1 MCKFNISLAFYR
13 LKCLLHVYY
22 IGIRVMLLQ
31 LVTPVFDPRALPRQ
45 TGRVAVVT
53 GGGRG
58 IGLETG
64 RRLAELGAHVIL
76 ASNNE
81 KEGNEAAQALRSDT
95 GNDEVDFMH
104 LDLRSLSSV
113 RDFVNRFRSRKLPLH
128 ILVNNAGVM
137 LVPLRLSADA
147 LEEHL
152 AVNCVGPFLLTAL
165 LTGASEGPTPLRVVC
180 VSSATHRAGRLLFH
194 DINCS
199 ERYSSY
205 AAYARSKLALT
216 LWSRQLHEQG
226 GGHVTS
232 VAVDP
237 GVVDSELYRHAGAF
251 FRMGQWLTGR
261 FLFRSTRQA
270 AAGVTYA
277 ATAPELKGRPWAY
290 LENGHQI
297 EPAQAVEDVALRTRL
312 WETCCLL
319 SGHRWVLR
327 PHGLK
332 GPRVPSRPLP
342 RVPRTPRIAFA
353 ALALGVAATGVKEA
367 RAHTQR
373 HHPRA
378 PGPRELRFSSFA
390 SLRFQGRPYMTP
402 SDFVDSVTRN
412 SPRAACRSLSPT
424 DLVSLYFPITVHP
437 SLPCPLI
444 SLSPRLPAPLFPCSP
459 CLPTGLIS
467 YSDYLF
473 LLCILTKPLAGF
485 QIAFNML
492 DADGNQHI
500 DKTEFLMVLL
510 VAGDTREA
518 NSPSLCLSLC
528 RCRWQAA
535 SVKRRGDTTL
545 LVHLFGRNGD
555 KELDYQ
561 DFYRFTTALQ
571 EEVVW
576 REFQACAH
584 GRHVISEGAF
594 ARVLLRYT
602 DVRDAAAITENLAAR
617 VPAGQGISFEEFHSF
632 FQFLNNLEDFS
643 IAVQMYT
650 RAGLAIGQDEFRRAV
665 RVATGLHLSPHLVCT
680 VFHLFDED
688 GDGRLSHT
696 EFLGVMRDR
705 LRRGARDHRTSPKKD
720 DYRTCVRRE
729 LSR

>member
-1 MCKFNISLAFYR
+1 MASAIRAAF
-13 LKCLLHVYY
+13 
-22 IGIRVMLLQ
+22 
-31 LVTPVFDPRALPRQ
+31 D
-45 TGRVAVVT
+45 
-53 GGGRG
+53 
-58 IGLETG
+58 
-64 RRLAELGAHVIL
+64 
-76 ASNNE
+76 
-81 KEGNEAAQALRSDT
+81 
-95 GNDEVDFMH
+95 
-104 LDLRSLSSV
+104 
-113 RDFVNRFRSRKLPLH
+113 
-128 ILVNNAGVM
+128 
-137 LVPLRLSADA
+137 
-147 LEEHL
+147 
-152 AVNCVGPFLLTAL
+152 
-165 LTGASEGPTPLRVVC
+165 
-180 VSSATHRAGRLLFH
+180 
-194 DINCS
+194 
-199 ERYSSY
+199 
-205 AAYARSKLALT
+205 
-216 LWSRQLHEQG
+216 
-226 GGHVTS
+226 
-232 VAVDP
+232 
-237 GVVDSELYRHAGAF
+237 
-251 FRMGQWLTGR
+251 
-261 FLFRSTRQA
+261 A
-270 AAGVTYA
+270 AAF
-277 ATAPELKGRPWAY
+277 
-290 LENGHQI
+290 
-297 EPAQAVEDVALRTRL
+297 VAR
-312 WETCCLL
+312 
-319 SGHRWVLR
+319 VLR
-327 PHGLK
+327 PRGLK

-412 SPRAACRSLSPT
+412 SPRDDAPKRILTEKEVESILAKTPALDERRSQ
-424 DLVSLYFPITVHP
+424 
-437 SLPCPLI
+437 
-444 SLSPRLPAPLFPCSP
+444 LFHSMGQN
-459 CLPTGLIS
+459 GLIS

-500 DKTEFLMVLL
+500 DKTEFLMMQEIFNGRNERRAE
-510 VAGDTREA
+510 AGAEECATM
-518 NSPSLCLSLC
+518 P
-528 RCRWQAA
+528 AA

>member
-1 MCKFNISLAFYR
+1 MASAIRAAFDAAAF
-13 LKCLLHVYY
+13 VA
-22 IGIRVMLLQ
+22 
-31 LVTPVFDPRALPRQ
+31 RALRPR
-45 TGRVAVVT
+45 
-53 GGGRG
+53 
-58 IGLETG
+58 
-64 RRLAELGAHVIL
+64 
-76 ASNNE
+76 
-81 KEGNEAAQALRSDT
+81 
-95 GNDEVDFMH
+95 
-104 LDLRSLSSV
+104 
-113 RDFVNRFRSRKLPLH
+113 
-128 ILVNNAGVM
+128 
-137 LVPLRLSADA
+137 
-147 LEEHL
+147 
-152 AVNCVGPFLLTAL
+152 
-165 LTGASEGPTPLRVVC
+165 
-180 VSSATHRAGRLLFH
+180 
-194 DINCS
+194 
-199 ERYSSY
+199 
-205 AAYARSKLALT
+205 
-216 LWSRQLHEQG
+216 
-226 GGHVTS
+226 
-232 VAVDP
+232 
-237 GVVDSELYRHAGAF
+237 
-251 FRMGQWLTGR
+251 
-261 FLFRSTRQA
+261 
-270 AAGVTYA
+270 
-277 ATAPELKGRPWAY
+277 
-290 LENGHQI
+290 
-297 EPAQAVEDVALRTRL
+297 
-312 WETCCLL
+312 
-319 SGHRWVLR
+319 
-327 PHGLK
+327 GLK

-367 RAHTQR
+367 RAHTQEVESIL
-373 HHPRA
+373 A
-378 PGPRELRFSSFA
+378 K
-390 SLRFQGRPYMTP
+390 TP
-402 SDFVDSVTRN
+402 ALDER
-412 SPRAACRSLSPT
+412 RSQ
-424 DLVSLYFPITVHP
+424 
-437 SLPCPLI
+437 
-444 SLSPRLPAPLFPCSP
+444 LFHSMGQN
-459 CLPTGLIS
+459 GLIS

-500 DKTEFLMVLL
+500 DKTEFLMMQEIFNSRNERRAE
-510 VAGDTREA
+510 AGAEECATM
-518 NSPSLCLSLC
+518 P
-528 RCRWQAA
+528 AA
-535 SVKRRGDTTL
+535 SVKRHGDTTL

-584 GRHVISEGAF
+584 GRRVISEGAF